1 MVKQDI
7 FQIHIAPKDQEKTTF
22 TCPFG
27 TYAYKRIPFGL
38 CNAPATFQR
47 CMMSIFS
54 DLIEN
59 YMEVFMDDF
68 SVYGDSFSLCLDSLA
83 RVLDRCVSSNLVLN
97 FEKYHFMV
105 KKGIVPGQVVSK
117 IGISVDLT
125 KVDVI
130 SSLPYP
136 SSVREVRSFL
146 GHAGFYRRFIKDF
159 SKVALPL
166 SRLLQKD
173 IEFEFSED
181 CKQAFDKL
189 MTALMQAPIVRG
201 PDWSQ
206 PFEIMCD
213 ASNHAVGAALAQR
226 EGKDPFV
233 IAYASKTLDAAQ
245 SNYTTTKKELL
256 AIVFAL
262 DKF

>member
-1 MVKQDI
+1 
-7 FQIHIAPKDQEKTTF
+7 
-22 TCPFG
+22 
-27 TYAYKRIPFGL
+27 
-38 CNAPATFQR
+38 
-47 CMMSIFS
+47 
-54 DLIEN
+54 
-59 YMEVFMDDF
+59 MEVFMDDF
-68 SVYGDSFSLCLDSLA
+68 SVYGNSFNLCLDSLA

-97 FEKYHFMV
+97 FEKCHFMI
-105 KKGIVPGQVVSK
+105 KQGIILGHVVSNT
-117 IGISVDLT
+117 GISVDPA

-136 SSVREVRSFL
+136 SSVREVHSFL

-173 IEFEFSED
+173 VEFELSED
-181 CKQAFDKL
+181 CMEAFDKL
-189 MTALMQAPIVRG
+189 KIALTQAPIVKG

-226 EGKDPFV
+226 EGKDLFI
-233 IAYASKTLDAAQ
+233 IAYASKTLDVAQ
-245 SNYTTTKKELL
+245 SNYTTTEKGLL